1 MEKAKQ
7 QWLFT
12 ECIDGHTSWAR
23 VYQSI
28 KDFEPIVRE
37 IFRLHH
43 LEPGKVE
50 NLTPGT
56 NAVFRVG
63 DKVVKIFAPIE
74 SGYYTD
80 NDYAVELAA
89 LRHANR
95 VEVTAPLLVCTGCME
110 DKYLFRYI
118 VMEHI
123 QGCEFEGISKHFS
136 HRQKVEF
143 AAKLKAITQKL
154 NVELL
159 DNNIPEFS
167 LHRCLENAGWHA
179 FPESFRQSR
188 TAFVSSQSFSK
199 HVYTHGDL
207 TGENIIVNDNGDVF
221 IIDFADSR
229 LAPFYYEW
237 PPIVFALFGCDVAMM
252 GTYFGEY
259 HHQDFYDKLTL
270 GMVIHEFGATL
281 VQQICDMSGV
291 AINTVTDMS
300 QLKALLEKSINSG
313 HMKVR

>member
-1 MEKAKQ
+1 MEKANQ
-7 QWLFT
+7 QRLFT
-12 ECIDGHTSWAR
+12 ASIDGHASWAR

-28 KDFEPIVRE
+28 NDFEPLVHE

-43 LEPGKVE
+43 LEPGVVE

-74 SGYYTD
+74 SGYNTD
-80 NDYAVELAA
+80 NDYDVELAA

-95 VEVTAPLLVCTGCME
+95 VEVTAPSLVGTGCME

-123 QGCEFEGISKHFS
+123 QGCEFEGISKSFG
-136 HRQKVEF
+136 HRQKVQF

-159 DNNIPEFS
+159 DINIPQLT
-167 LHRCLENAGWHA
+167 LHGCLENARWHA
-179 FPESFRQSR
+179 FPESFRESR
-188 TAFVSSQSFSK
+188 IAFVSSQSFSNR
-199 HVYTHGDL
+199 VYTHGDL
-207 TGENIIVNDNGDVF
+207 TGENIIVDDDGDVF

-229 LAPFYYEW
+229 LAPYYYEW
-237 PPIVFALFGCDVAMM
+237 PPIVFALFGCDAAMM
-252 GTYFGEY
+252 GSYFGAY
-259 HHQDFYDKLTL
+259 QHDDFYDKLTL

-281 VQQICDMSGV
+281 VQQICEVSGV
-291 AINTVTDMS
+291 AVDTITDMK
-300 QLKALLEKSINSG
+300 QLKVLLVKSVNSG
-313 HMKVR
+313 HVKVR